1 MVRYCTAALINTI
14 IGLAALAIL
23 YRVTNMPYVTIGLS
37 AVLGYTY
44 SLFTYHR
51 IAFKGR
57 AGKPPY
63 YSYAVVY
70 GTAFMLNSL
79 LTIAALRITSN
90 FLLAQVII
98 LPLVV
103 VMQWTAS
110 NFWAFRSKPQ

>member
-1 MVRYCTAALINTI
+1 MTRYFTAALINTI
-14 IGLAALAIL
+14 LGLTILAIL
-23 YRVTNMPYVTIGLS
+23 YRVTYMPYVTIGLS
-37 AVLGYTY
+37 TVFGYIY

-63 YSYAVVY
+63 CSYAVVY

-79 LTIAALRITSN
+79 LTIGALRMTSN
-90 FLLAQVII
+90 FLLAQVVI

-103 VMQWTAS
+103 VMQWAAS